1 MKERDRNKK
10 SILIYNLNSPSI
22 CLECCGALENGED
35 FWRLTEI
42 QVGGGGVLM
51 VGRLVGGWEQNL
63 YFDAG
68 GKLVQGNR

>member
-1 MKERDRNKK
+1 MGKTFEDSPNSKK
-10 SILIYNLNSPSI
+10 
-22 CLECCGALENGED
+22 G
-35 FWRLTEI
+35 
-42 QVGGGGVLM
+42 VGGVLM